1 MMFRRLL
8 QHVTRG
14 RQWAAGSL
22 AMLVLSGC
30 ASYVTSD
37 VIAFNAWSTSASD
50 RDRTFAFKRDAQQQN
65 SIEQCTYEAQL
76 ADELSHY
83 HFRQVAPT
91 SAHYDVELAYGTH
104 AGSIVVQQPV
114 YTDPWWPGWGR
125 PGPWWPFGMMPA
137 YVDTALPVFVQSLT
151 IRMTERSSGKERYKV
166 TATTPTARQSLPLA
180 MPYLIRSALADFPLQ
195 NGTTRQVRLPAELH
209 GQAAGGAPPSFNEK
223 AAPAAS
229 PMRDDVPTASPR
241 RDEQPAPDA
250 SPSAGR

>member
-1 MMFRRLL
+1 MMFRRFS
-8 QHVTRG
+8 QRMTRG
-14 RQWAAGSL
+14 RPWAAGLL

-37 VIAFNAWSTSASD
+37 VIAFNAWRPNASD

-65 SIEQCTYEAQL
+65 SIEQRTYEMQL

-83 HFRQVAPT
+83 HFRQVAPA

-125 PGPWWPFGMMPA
+125 FGPWGPFGMMPT
-137 YVDTALPVFVQSLT
+137 YVDTAWPVFVQSLT
-151 IRMTERSSGKERYKV
+151 IRMTERTSGKERYKV

-195 NGTTRQVRLPAELH
+195 NGTTRQVRLPAERR
-209 GQAAGGAPPSFNEK
+209 GQTTGGVPLSSHEK
-223 AAPAAS
+223 AAADAS
-229 PMRDDVPTASPR
+229 PMRDDAPSDSPMRNAVPSDSPMLG
-241 RDEQPAPDA
+241 E
-250 SPSAGR
+250 

>member
-1 MMFRRLL
+1 MMFRRFSRGM
-8 QHVTRG
+8 TRG
-14 RQWAAGSL
+14 CQWAAGWL
-22 AMLVLSGC
+22 AVLALSGC

-37 VIAFNAWSTSASD
+37 VIAFNAWSNSASD

-65 SIEQCTYEAQL
+65 SIEQRTYEAQL

-83 HFRQVAPT
+83 HFRQVTPA

-104 AGSIVVQQPV
+104 AGSIVVQQPI

-125 PGPWWPFGMMPA
+125 FGPWGPFGMMPT
-137 YVDTALPVFVQSLT
+137 YVDTALPVFVQRLT
-151 IRMTERSSGKERYKV
+151 IRITERESGREQYKV

-195 NGTTRQVRLPAELH
+195 NGTTRQVRLPADLH
-209 GQAAGGAPPSFNEK
+209 KQAAGGAPLSSNEK
-223 AAPAAS
+223 AAAASAMRDDVPAAS
-229 PMRDDVPTASPR
+229 PMRD
-241 RDEQPAPDA
+241 EQSAPAA

>member
-1 MMFRRLL
+1 MMFRRFL
-8 QHVTRG
+8 QRMTRG

-37 VIAFNAWSTSASD
+37 VVAFNAWSTSASD

-65 SIEQCTYEAQL
+65 SIEQRTYEAQL
-76 ADELSHY
+76 ADELSRY
-83 HFRQVAPT
+83 NFRQVAPT

-114 YTDPWWPGWGR
+114 YTDPWWP
-125 PGPWWPFGMMPA
+125 FGMMPT
-137 YVDTALPVFVQSLT
+137 YVDTVLPVFVQSLT
-151 IRMTERSSGKERYKV
+151 IRMTEHANGKERYKV

-180 MPYLIRSALADFPLQ
+180 MPYLIRSALTDFPLQ
-195 NGTTRQVRLPAELH
+195 NGTTRQVRLPAELR
-209 GQAAGGAPPSFNEK
+209 GQVAGSAPPSSNEK

-229 PMRDDVPTASPR
+229 PM